1 MPGESGPPG
10 VKSRSDA
17 PKSRYVAPTPGPFLT
32 PAVSG
37 ALRRQALLDLAERAR
52 GGVVIHLVLWLLLG
66 SANGIAQTLPV
77 LFWTQAALFAAVL
90 LVRLAFERRVAALAA
105 ERPAAHLAFM
115 AMLLCNPLQWGLL
128 GAWAALWPPLR
139 PVQEPIL
146 FILTGLAA
154 AAGMGLAID
163 RFVRLAYPLLVMA
176 PMGLTM
182 ALVPG
187 TRNLYVAGAALVF
200 VFYVV
205 RASKVVHDDY
215 WAAARAR
222 ADLEDHARQLE
233 RMSITDGLT
242 QVHNR
247 QFLDRQLGIEWAR
260 AERDSQALSL
270 LMIDIDHF
278 KRVNDLH
285 GHPFG
290 DTCLQAVAQALQGAL
305 RRPGDLVA
313 RYGGEEFAVLL
324 PGIDSVGAMLVAAR
338 MQEAVAALALQ
349 HDGRQVAVTCS
360 IGVHSVASRSDCSV
374 GDVISS
380 ADQALYAAKRE
391 GRNRVVAS
399 VHRPH

>member
-1 MPGESGPPG
+1 
-10 VKSRSDA
+10 
-17 PKSRYVAPTPGPFLT
+17 LT
-32 PAVSG
+32 AAVSG
-37 ALRRQALLDLAERAR
+37 ALRRQALVDLAERAR

-66 SANGIAQTLPV
+66 SMNGIAESLPLV
-77 LFWTQAALFAAVL
+77 FWTQAGLFAVVL
-90 LVRLAFERRVAALAA
+90 VVRLAFERRLAAVAA
-105 ERPAAHLAFM
+105 ERPAARLAFM
-115 AMLLCNPLQWGLL
+115 LMLLGNPLQWGLL
-128 GAWAALWPPLR
+128 GAWAALWPPLQH
-139 PVQEPIL
+139 VQGPIL

-163 RFVRLAYPLLVMA
+163 RVVRLAYPLLAIA
-176 PMGLTM
+176 PMALTM

-187 TRNLYVAGAALVF
+187 TRNLYLAGAAFIF
-200 VFYVV
+200 VVYVV
-205 RASKVVHDDY
+205 RASRVVHDDY

-278 KRVNDLH
+278 KRVNDIH

-324 PGIDSVGAMLVAAR
+324 PGIDDAGAMLVAAR
-338 MQEAVAALALQ
+338 MQEAVAALALE
-349 HDGRQVAVTCS
+349 HGGREVAVTCS
-360 IGVHSVASRSDCSV
+360 IGVHSVTGRSDCSV

-380 ADQALYAAKRE
+380 ADQALYVAKRE

-399 VHRPH
+399 VRPQH